1 MAAAYEDTDT
11 SYSSSSS
18 DSEYSREHLED
29 LSYGTLETIP
39 ECTLQRANVIHS
51 LQLDNNEITSLP
63 GNIGLFKKLIVLDI
77 SANKMSF
84 ISDEICQLTKLR
96 TLTAKNNHLS
106 TASFPKAISNLKS
119 LEVLNVSG
127 NQIEHFPPQFTEL
140 EKLQVLHM
148 GGNALK
154 RLPSAIKELS
164 KLQVLYLGGNRLSEI
179 PAEVGSLA
187 ELTSLV
193 LCDNRLQ
200 SLPPTLIHL
209 HRLRSLSLHNNQ
221 LSTLPTEIVALNLV
235 ELSLR
240 NNPLVNRFVQD
251 LVYNPPSLLE
261 MAGRVVKIEKVPY
274 TEEDLPRCLRSY
286 LDSAQRCVNPK
297 CKGVYF
303 SSRVEQV
310 KFVDFCGKYRLPLLQ
325 YLCSP
330 TCSASSPTVCH
341 TSSSDSDDEEGGALS
356 RMRRVLLG

>member
-1 MAAAYEDTDT
+1 MAAAYEDT

-18 DSEYSREHLED
+18 DSEYSNEHLED
-29 LSYGTLETIP
+29 LSYGTLDTIP
-39 ECTLQRANVIHS
+39 ECTLQRAAVIHS
-51 LQLDNNEITSLP
+51 LQLDNNDIPSLP
-63 GNIGLFKKLIVLDI
+63 SNIGLFKKLIVLDI

-84 ISDEICQLTKLR
+84 ISDELCQLSKLR
-96 TLTAKNNHLS
+96 TLIAKNNHLS
-106 TASFPKAISNLKS
+106 TASFPKGMSNLKS

-127 NQIEHFPPQFTEL
+127 NQIEIFPPQFTAL

-148 GGNALK
+148 GGNGLK
-154 RLPSAIKELS
+154 RLPSAIRALT

-179 PAEVGSLA
+179 PADVGSLS

-200 SLPPTLIHL
+200 SLPPTLIRL

-261 MAGRVVKIEKVPY
+261 MAGRVIKIERIPY
-274 TEEDLPRCLRSY
+274 TEEDLPRCLRAY
-286 LDSAQRCVNPK
+286 LESAQRCVNPK

-330 TCSASSPTVCH
+330 TCSTATPSVC
-341 TSSSDSDDEEGGALS
+341 SNGNGAESDDEEGRARS